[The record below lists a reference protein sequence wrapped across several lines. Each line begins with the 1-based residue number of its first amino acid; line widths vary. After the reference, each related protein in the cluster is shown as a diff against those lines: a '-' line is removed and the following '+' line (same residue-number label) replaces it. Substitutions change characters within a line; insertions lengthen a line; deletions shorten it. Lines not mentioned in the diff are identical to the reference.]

1 MKNNIEST
9 LKKQLLDDVLS
20 IGVFKNEKYLSKNY
34 FPTTI
39 DFREREFHQLA
50 IFFKEVYNLKGNS
63 LSFFQ
68 TVTLFGPVGSGKST
82 VAKIFGKEVENFAQ
96 QNNLPFKII
105 YRHINCRRN
114 NSIFLILFNLM
125 RNLIPNFP
133 NRGFSPIELL
143 NMLHILLNSSNNY
156 LVLTLDEIDF
166 IFHDKELDLFFQN
179 LALDDNENAS
189 FLQRRISLIFITR
202 NKDFLLL
209 MDPNNKFGIINNL
222 IKFERYSKDEL
233 KRILFKK
240 SSDAFNDGVLPLK
253 TLDLV
258 VSIAEEINDL
268 RIVIELLW
276 RAGKICE
283 LLKSTSIEENHVKKS
298 LKMILFPSLEG
309 EFDFDENDIILL
321 QTLSQD
327 KENFKI
333 NQPLNIK
340 KVKKILLNNQ
350 QFMLYNKDN
359 YKDNF
364 DLIVQKLTKLKIFE
378 KVLPTKNENE
388 KNRDPLFYLKMSPDL
403 ILKCV

>member
-9 LKKQLLDDVLS
+9 LKKQLLDNVLS
-20 IGVFKNEKYLSKNY
+20 TSVFKNEKYLSKNY

-39 DFREREFHQLA
+39 DFREKEFHQLA
-50 IFFKEVYNLKGNS
+50 IFFKEVYNLKEKS

-68 TVTLFGPVGSGKST
+68 TVTLFGPIGSGKST
-82 VAKIFGKEVENFAQ
+82 VAKIFGKEVENFSQ

-166 IFHDKELDLFFQN
+166 VFNDKELDLFFQN
-179 LALDDNENAS
+179 IAMNDFADAS
-189 FLQRRISLIFITR
+189 FFQRRISLIFITR
-202 NKDFLLL
+202 NKEFLLL

-222 IKFERYSKDEL
+222 IKFESYSKDEL
-233 KRILFKK
+233 KWILFKK
-240 SSDAFNDGVLPLK
+240 SNDAFNDGVLSLK
-253 TLDLV
+253 TLDLI
-258 VSIAEEINDL
+258 VSIAEEIEDL
-268 RIVIELLW
+268 RIGIELLW
-276 RAGKICE
+276 RAGKNCE
-283 LLKSTSIEENHVKKS
+283 LLKSISIEENHVKKA

-309 EFDFDENDIILL
+309 ELEFDENDLFLL
-321 QTLSQD
+321 RLLAQD
-327 KENFKI
+327 KKIFKI

-340 KVKKILLNNQ
+340 KVKKLLINDQ
-350 QFMLYNKDN
+350 EFMLYNKDN
-359 YKDNF
+359 TEDKFN
-364 DLIVQKLTKLKIFE
+364 LIVEKFTKLRIFE
-378 KVLPTKNENE
+378 KVLPVKNENE
-388 KNRDPLFYLKMSPDL
+388 KNPEPSYYLKMSPDL
-403 ILKCV
+403 ILKCI

>member
-298 LKMILFPSLEG
+298 LKMILFPSLEC

-364 DLIVQKLTKLKIFE
+364 ALIVQKLTKL
-378 KVLPTKNENE
+378 
-388 KNRDPLFYLKMSPDL
+388 
-403 ILKCV
+403 